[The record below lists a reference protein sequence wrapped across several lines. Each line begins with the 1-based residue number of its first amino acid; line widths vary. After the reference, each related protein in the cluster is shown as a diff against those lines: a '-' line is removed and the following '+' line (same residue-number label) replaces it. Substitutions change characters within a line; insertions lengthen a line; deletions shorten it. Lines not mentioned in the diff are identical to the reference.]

1 MELKLKF
8 APTSEVRRYN
18 VARFDPGLPPFG
30 AHFRQPGRSFHEVVS
45 DEEQDEEQMRLR
57 EKEDRER
64 EALKQKGGARN
75 PDEWRMKGMREDA
88 TDVSWIVEDSSN
100 SIGYSGKLL
109 PQKRAQYVVMVA
121 RKQSQEVLV
130 MPVDSWFKFDRQTKK
145 RSAERRL
152 QEQRA
157 RTNFQGERTTASRP
171 KSKPSALD
179 LIAERT
185 GARGGGSDQERD
197 EDGLKLGGDDDTSQQ
212 GASDV
217 DDGMEFDGGNS
228 DDDADAR
235 IGAMGK
241 RESESDEGE
250 PGRADDAAEGKG
262 RLGRKFAEQQNN
274 SDSDLDAG
282 AHGGDGGF
290 SDSDGEA
297 GRSYHKVDSNTWGSD
312 ASGGSDLSSDELAK
326 VEIDEDDIVDG
337 ADLPGAVS
345 PSAAPA
351 SAAAAAAGPP
361 VAKAAAGAEQKLE
374 PPQAQAPRYGA
385 SAPSPASAAS
395 ASAGGQKRARESPPP
410 AERPAQK
417 KPSLMLN
424 RPKNAPELKRPAQG
438 PAGATALP
446 ALKLE
451 EAAIASFLQSRKVST
466 KVLFAALGKDVI
478 KSKQGQAQLKVI
490 LKKLNVKTVKD
501 EVTKEA
507 YLVLRTQ

>member
-1 MELKLKF
+1 MEHTLKF
-8 APTSEVRRYN
+8 APSSEVRRYN

-45 DEEQDEEQMRLR
+45 DEEQDEEQMKLR

-88 TDVSWIVEDSSN
+88 TDVSWIIEDSSN

-145 RSAERRL
+145 KSAERRL

-185 GARGGGSDQERD
+185 GAQRGDSDHERD
-197 EDGLKLGGDDDTSQQ
+197 EGGLKLESDDDPSQR

-217 DDGMEFDGGNS
+217 DDGMEYGGGNS

-235 IGAMGK
+235 LGAMGK
-241 RESESDEGE
+241 RESESDDGQ
-250 PGRADDAAEGKG
+250 PGPADDAGEGKG

-282 AHGGDGGF
+282 ANAANGGF
-290 SDSDGEA
+290 TDSDDEA
-297 GRSYHKVDSNTWGSD
+297 GRSYRKIDSNTWGSD
-312 ASGGSDLSSDELAK
+312 ASGGSDLSSDELAN
-326 VEIDEDDIVDG
+326 VEIDEDDVDG
-337 ADLPGAVS
+337 LDLSRRPVS
-345 PSAAPA
+345 PAAAPA
-351 SAAAAAAGPP
+351 AGPPAAAAAADAEPKVEVP
-361 VAKAAAGAEQKLE
+361 RAQAAA
-374 PPQAQAPRYGA
+374 
-385 SAPSPASAAS
+385 SASAAS
-395 ASAGGQKRARESPPP
+395 VPAGGQKRARESPPP
-410 AERPAQK
+410 AERPPQK

-424 RPKNAPELKRPAQG
+424 RPKHPPEVKRPSQG
-438 PAGATALP
+438 PSGITAP
-446 ALKLE
+446 PTLKLE
-451 EAAIASFLQSRKVST
+451 EAAIASFLQSRKVSM
-466 KVLFAALGKDVI
+466 KEFLAALGKGVS
-478 KSKQGQAQLKVI
+478 KSKQGQAQLKII

-501 EVTKEA
+501 EETKEA
-507 YLVLRTQ
+507 YLVLRPQ